1 MLDWP
6 RGRRRKRGATVET
19 VIGLSITST
28 SVGWVLVDGSAADGA
43 TLDHDA
49 FDVDADTGTSQHAVA
64 VRGAQAIAAATGHEV
79 RSIGVTW
86 SDDVETTATRL
97 LESLRAAGYDN
108 LVEVPLPSAAQAWA
122 QGIGGDLG
130 YEKTAVCVIEP
141 ATVTVLAVETGDGA
155 VHTAV
160 THARESASVD
170 GLSQW
175 LTEAFD
181 RDGRQPDSLLLVGS
195 RSDREELTE
204 SLDEVLQMPVTGTDE
219 AQLVLARGAALAL
232 AKGAAQSNVPA
243 GETPGDDKRPHGKSW
258 PASQTRMLTA
268 SLASVVVIGLALFAV
283 IPRLAVEEAS
293 RPAENPTGAVTSAAP
308 ATA

>member
-1 MLDWP
+1 
-6 RGRRRKRGATVET
+6 
-19 VIGLSITST
+19 
-28 SVGWVLVDGSAADGA
+28 
-43 TLDHDA
+43 
-49 FDVDADTGTSQHAVA
+49 
-64 VRGAQAIAAATGHEV
+64 
-79 RSIGVTW
+79 
-86 SDDVETTATRL
+86 
-97 LESLRAAGYDN
+97 
-108 LVEVPLPSAAQAWA
+108 LPSAAQAWA

-243 GETPGDDKRPHGKSW
+243 GETPGDDKHPHGKSW
-258 PASQTRMLTA
+258 PASHTRMLTA
-268 SLASVVVIGLALFAV
+268 
-283 IPRLAVEEAS
+283 
-293 RPAENPTGAVTSAAP
+293 
-308 ATA
+308 